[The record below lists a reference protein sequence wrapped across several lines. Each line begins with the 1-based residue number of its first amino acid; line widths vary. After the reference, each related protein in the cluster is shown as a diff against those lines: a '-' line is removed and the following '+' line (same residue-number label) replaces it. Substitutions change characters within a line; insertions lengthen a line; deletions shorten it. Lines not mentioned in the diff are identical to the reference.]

1 MNKVFNLS
9 KIEQF
14 LEELQ
19 IYFNI
24 SFITK
29 EDIFNKNVFKLIKD
43 LKKIQFASSL
53 FKWLVTE
60 QENQETIISMVERFF
75 PNKIG
80 EIKQAGRE
88 LIIDNF
94 YYNIEDN
101 KIYCKIR
108 DDGIE
113 RTLKIHTD
121 LYEERTEQESKKMIS
136 WLNKRLDKFYGY
148 FFVEEDN
155 EEYITDMNI
164 HNGKKR
170 ELIIFKK
177 GNRLSCVYCV
187 PNNSFG
193 YKQGT
198 KIFVC

>member
-9 KIEQF
+9 KIERF
-14 LEELQ
+14 IEELK

-24 SFITK
+24 FFIEK
-29 EDIFNKNVFKLIKD
+29 EDIFNKKVFKLIND
-43 LKKIQFASSL
+43 LKKIQFANSL
-53 FKWLVTE
+53 FKWLE
-60 QENQETIISMVERFF
+60 EIENQEIIISMVERFF

-88 LIIDNF
+88 LIVDNF

-108 DDGIE
+108 DNGNE

-121 LYEERTEQESKKMIS
+121 LYEERTRQESEKMIS
-136 WLNKRLDKFYGY
+136 WLKKRIDRFYGY
-148 FFVEEDN
+148 FLVEEDN
-155 EEYITDMNI
+155 EKYITDNNI

-170 ELIIFKK
+170 RLVTFGKNMSSCIF
-177 GNRLSCVYCV
+177 SV
-187 PNNSFG
+187 NNSFE
-193 YKQGT
+193 YKPET
-198 KIFVC
+198 KIFVCY

>member
-29 EDIFNKNVFKLIKD
+29 EDIFNKKVFKLIKD
-43 LKKIQFASSL
+43 LKKIQFANSL
-53 FKWLVTE
+53 FRWLAE
-60 QENQETIISMVERFF
+60 KESQETIISMVERFF

-136 WLNKRLDKFYGY
+136 WLKKRLDKFYGY